1 MIHTRI
7 LNRILK
13 QNFELSAEVIKLWK
27 KLTYLQMKSHEER
40 NSLIEQLNFVMKR
53 AKKAK
58 GKALDSK

>member
-58 GKALDSK
+58 GKAFDSK

>member
-58 GKALDSK
+58 GKALDS